1 MGHSFNIGNPRAT
14 VTIYQLARMI
24 VRLADSRSEIR
35 FVPWNFPDVE
45 LRIPDI
51 DKAQKLIGYKPRVE
65 LEDGLMRTIVWYR
78 EKMEREARASETP
91 AP

>member
-1 MGHSFNIGNPRAT
+1 
-14 VTIYQLARMI
+14 

-35 FVPWNFPDVE
+35 FIDWPFPDVE

-78 EKMEREARASETP
+78 EKLEREARNSETP